1 MSGCCTAILDK
12 NPDNAVVAFNAYI
25 DGKLQNLKVDEDED
39 LYPKKRG
46 WSCSREVMFE
56 QNMQLQSYAVGC
68 EMFLTLLPFIYYL
81 T

>member
-12 NPDNAVVAFNAYI
+12 NPDNAVVTFNAYI

-46 WSCSREVMFE
+46 GLVHEKLCLNKACSFSL
-56 QNMQLQSYAVGC
+56 MQWAVRC
-68 EMFLTLLPFIYYL
+68 F
-81 T
+81 